1 MMRADDIMTINDW
14 PIKWTGEAKSHRQNE
29 AVICGDGS

>member
-1 MMRADDIMTINDW
+1 MDMMRADDIQW
-14 PIKWTGEAKSHRQNE
+14 WTGEAKSHRQNE